1 MLIDQALAQLRKVS
15 AHRPKSRK
23 SLLSFLTTHLGPDMT
38 EAGAADLIE
47 GLSQTGNLAIDPKG
61 AVTYRLEQQ

>member
-1 MLIDQALAQLRKVS
+1 
-15 AHRPKSRK
+15 
-23 SLLSFLTTHLGPDMT
+23 MT

-47 GLSQTGNLAIDPKG
+47 NLSQTGNLAIDPKG